1 MRMDTIGGDDA
12 SNDDD
17 DGFKYKDQED
27 DNDDLSDNYAR
38 DRGDFNEEDKLSVN
52 LDDLNDEQDDSDD
65 VIDLQNSKGMG
76 HNLQSLAYSSGSLGT
91 NSTNSGLKAENLFA
105 VGQSNDKGL
114 AEMETGSEV
123 YMSEL
128 LVSLQ

>member
-1 MRMDTIGGDDA
+1 MDTIGGDDA

-17 DGFKYKDQED
+17 YDNFKYKDQED
-27 DNDDLSDNYAR
+27 DDNSSGNDIR

-52 LDDLNDEQDDSDD
+52 LDDLNDEQEDSDD
-65 VIDLQNSKGMG
+65 VIDLQKDKASG

-91 NSTNSGLKAENLFA
+91 NSTNSGLKQQNLFE

-128 LVSLQ
+128 LVSVQV